1 MANVYI
7 PGPES
12 DALVD
17 QLLATGRYG
26 SADEVVLA
34 CLQLL
39 QRHDAAR
46 EELLRLA
53 DERHPEIAAWRRV
66 AAGQSAADDPAWP
79 EAELR
84 NEPER

>member
-1 MANVYI
+1 MANIYN

-12 DALVD
+12 DGVVD
-17 QLLATGRYG
+17 QLLATGRYR

-53 DERHPEIAAWRRV
+53 DEGHPEIAAGGRTASRSPTDGSAWRE
-66 AAGQSAADDPAWP
+66 ADPS
-79 EAELR
+79 